1 VKPSTERL
9 RLAGVKHCMRT
20 SRSCLL
26 LALVT
31 TTALAAPPDLKLGQA
46 TFARCAGCHS
56 MNYDID
62 APRLCG
68 LIGRRAGTLPG
79 FDYSPAMKLS
89 GIVWNAKTLDRLLAD
104 PVKAVPG
111 TTMTTG
117 AIPRRA
123 ERDALVAYL
132 VAANRGAECQGPR

>member
-1 VKPSTERL
+1 
-9 RLAGVKHCMRT
+9 MRT
-20 SRSCLL
+20 AWLL
-26 LALVT
+26 SIV
-31 TTALAAPPDLKLGQA
+31 ALATATAVAASADLKLGQA

-68 LIGRRAGTLPG
+68 LLGRRAGTVPG
-79 FDYSPAMKLS
+79 FDYSPALKRS
-89 GIVWNAKTLDRLLAD
+89 GIVWNARTLDRLLAD

-117 AIPRRA
+117 AVPRRA